1 MDVTTPTANPR
12 HPPTPPPPRKQ
23 NNNKKQ
29 TTTQTATTTDNNNS
43 FRNSF
48 YYFTPVSNSQDGACD
63 VTGTEKHGALMTEK
77 VRVPLSRQF
86 HCHGKWTGCRDR
98 RQSCD
103 GFQDSGTL
111 SACAFGAGTCNVL
124 QLPSHWFRWRVT
136 GTWTVLADAFFMWP
150 DGPKSVADTKLI
162 PANVAMWQMAS
173 VRVIMQSTFWEV

>member
-1 MDVTTPTANPR
+1 MDVTTPTANPPNPTT
-12 HPPTPPPPRKQ
+12 HPQKTKQ
-23 NNNKKQ
+23 QQKANNN
-29 TTTQTATTTDNNNS
+29 TNNNS

-48 YYFTPVSNSQDGACD
+48 CYFTPVSNSQDGACD

-103 GFQDSGTL
+103 GFQDSGIL

-124 QLPSHWFRWRVT
+124 QLPSHWFRCRVT
-136 GTWTVLADAFFMWP
+136 GTWTVPADAFFMGP

-162 PANVAMWQMAS
+162 LADVAMWQMAS
-173 VRVIMQSTFWEV
+173 VRVIMQCTFWEV